1 MPGNRENSYE
11 SNAALL
17 PGERGEAGEGGEQD
31 EAGED
36 AELQELGD
44 PEGAPGG
51 PTATL
56 AAGAALPPL
65 RRGRSAEILQLAWPA
80 MLSMTMVA
88 AAGLLDVGMVGRL
101 GAEAQAA
108 VGIAQQ
114 LFAIAQSALFALS
127 FAAVALMSR
136 AIGAGRPANARSVLA
151 ASLVLALGVA
161 ALLFALLG
169 ANPGALFTWLGA
181 DAKVAQLGVPYM
193 RLVMASNLMTACA
206 LMLESGMRADKD
218 TLTPMLVMLALTIAK
233 VALNGVFIFGWL
245 GGPELGVS
253 GAGLATVLSQGLA
266 LCIFIAISL
275 ARNKEAPCALRPAD
289 FRNARAYLAPLL
301 RVAVP
306 GVVERLAINLAIILY
321 FKLLGAYGTEVIAAY
336 TIGVRVLAFS
346 WIPGT
351 GYSQAVATSVGQA
364 LGAQDKV
371 GARRAGRRAALLAL
385 VTALVMGGAG
395 IAFRETLASV
405 FTVDALTA
413 QVLIPFMLFLS
424 IAQPF
429 IQLHF
434 TLAGAFRGAG
444 DTVTPLVAALIG
456 NWLLRVPL
464 AFAASFF
471 GAELTWLWA
480 ALIIDHCVRAG
491 WLSYRFFQG
500 DWRNTK
506 RAVMQ
511 G

>member
-1 MPGNRENSYE
+1 MPGSRENSDE
-11 SNAALL
+11 REAAAL
-17 PGERGEAGEGGEQD
+17 P
-31 EAGED
+31 GED
-36 AELQELGD
+36 AELKELGD

-56 AAGAALPPL
+56 AAGAAGAALSPV

-80 MLSMTMVA
+80 MLSMTMAA

-136 AIGAGRPANARSVLA
+136 AIGAGRPAAARSVLA

-161 ALLFALLG
+161 SLLFALLG

-181 DAKVAQLGVPYM
+181 DAKVADLGVPYM
-193 RLVMASNLMTACA
+193 RLVMGSNLMTACA

-218 TLTPMLVMLALTIAK
+218 TLTPMLVMVVLTAAK
-233 VALNGVFIFGWL
+233 VVLNGVFIFGWL
-245 GGPELGVS
+245 GGPEFGVS
-253 GAGLATVLSQGLA
+253 GAGLATMLSQGLA
-266 LCIFIAISL
+266 LSIFIAISL
-275 ARNKEAPCALRPAD
+275 ARKKDAPCALRPAD
-289 FRNARAYLAPLL
+289 FRDVRAYLAPLL

-306 GVVERLAINLAIILY
+306 GVAERLAINLAIILY
-321 FKLLGAYGTEVIAAY
+321 FKLLGTYGTEAIAAY

-364 LGAQDKV
+364 LGARDPV

-385 VTALVMGGAG
+385 GTALVMGGAG
-395 IAFRETLASV
+395 ITFRETLASM
-405 FTVDALTA
+405 FTVDPLTA

-456 NWLLRVPL
+456 NWTLRVPL
-464 AFAASFF
+464 AFAASYS
-471 GAELTWLWA
+471 GADLTWLWI

-500 DWRNTK
+500 DWRNER
-506 RAVMQ
+506 RAAVRD
-511 G
+511 

>member
-1 MPGNRENSYE
+1 MPGSRANSKE
-11 SNAALL
+11 SEAAVL
-17 PGERGEAGEGGEQD
+17 PGEQ
-31 EAGED
+31 
-36 AELQELGD
+36 AELEELGD

-56 AAGAALPPL
+56 AAGAAQVPL

-80 MLSMTMVA
+80 MLSMTMAA

-114 LFAIAQSALFALS
+114 LFSIAQSALFALS

-136 AIGAGRPANARSVLA
+136 AIGAGRPAHARSVLA

-161 ALLFALLG
+161 SLLFALLG

-181 DAKVAQLGVPYM
+181 DAKVAELGVPYM
-193 RLVMASNLMTACA
+193 RLVMGSNLMTACA

-218 TLTPMLVMLALTIAK
+218 TLTPMIVMLVLTTAK
-233 VALNGVFIFGWL
+233 VVLNGVFIFGWL

-266 LCIFIAISL
+266 LSIFITIGL
-275 ARNKEAPCALRPAD
+275 AKSKQAPCGLRPAD
-289 FRNARAYLAPLL
+289 FRNARSYLAPLL

-321 FKLLGAYGTEVIAAY
+321 FKLLGTYGTEAIAAY
-336 TIGVRVLAFS
+336 TIGTRVLAFS

-364 LGAQDKV
+364 LGAGDQA
-371 GARRAGRRAALLAL
+371 GARRAGRRAALMAL

-395 IAFRETLASV
+395 ITFRETLASI
-405 FTVDALTA
+405 FTVDPLTA

-456 NWLLRVPL
+456 NWTLRIPL
-464 AFAASFF
+464 AFAASCF
-471 GAELTWLWA
+471 GAALEWLWV
-480 ALIIDHCVRAG
+480 ALIIDHCVRAS
-491 WLSYRFFQG
+491 WLGYRFFQG
-500 DWRNTK
+500 DWRT
-506 RAVMQ
+506 RSAP
-511 G
+511 